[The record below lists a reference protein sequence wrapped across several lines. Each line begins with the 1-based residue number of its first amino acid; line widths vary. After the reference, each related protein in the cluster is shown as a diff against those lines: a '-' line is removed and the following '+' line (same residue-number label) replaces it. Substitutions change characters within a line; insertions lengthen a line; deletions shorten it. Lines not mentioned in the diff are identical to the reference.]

1 MAELKLK
8 AQKRDMIGRGAAKK
22 YRQDGWIPA
31 EYYSSQKDNIHL
43 ILNQKEFE
51 SKLLHAHGLLK
62 LEVEGEKE
70 KLQCVLKDLQIDPV
84 KESLIH
90 ADFQGVKLG
99 EKLTLNIPIVLK
111 GTAAGV
117 KAGGILEFITRE
129 AEIECLP
136 DEIPDNLEIDVTELE
151 IGDSVRIK
159 DLKFEKIRILD
170 DEDETILI
178 VEHAKVVQELEEAEV
193 EEGEE
198 GEEEVQEPEVITAR
212 KEEEGEKEEKE

>member
-51 SKLLHAHGLLK
+51 SKLLHAHGLLE

-84 KESLIH
+84 KETLVH

-99 EKLTLNIPIVLK
+99 EKLTLDIPIVLK

-129 AEIECLP
+129 VEIECFP
-136 DEIPDNLEIDVTELE
+136 NDIPDNLEIDVTGLE

-159 DLKFEKIRILD
+159 DLKFDKIRILD
-170 DEDETILI
+170 DEDDTILI

-198 GEEEVQEPEVITAR
+198 EVQEPEVITAR
-212 KEEEGEKEEKE
+212 REEEEGKEEKE

>member
-43 ILNQKEFE
+43 IFNQKEFE
-51 SKLLHAHGLLK
+51 SKLLHAHGLLE

-70 KLQCVLKDLQIDPV
+70 KVQCVLKDLQIDPV
-84 KESLIH
+84 KETLVH

-99 EKLTLNIPIVLK
+99 EKLTLDIPIVLK

-129 AEIECLP
+129 VEIECFP
-136 DEIPDNLEIDVTELE
+136 NDIPDNLEIDVTGLE

-159 DLKFEKIRILD
+159 DLKFDKIRILD
-170 DEDETILI
+170 DEDDTILI

-198 GEEEVQEPEVITAR
+198 EVQEPEVITAR
-212 KEEEGEKEEKE
+212 REEEEGKEEKE

>member
-51 SKLLHAHGLLK
+51 SKLLHAHGLLE

-84 KESLIH
+84 KETLVH

-99 EKLTLNIPIVLK
+99 EKLTLDIPIVLK

-129 AEIECLP
+129 VEIECVP
-136 DEIPDNLEIDVTELE
+136 NDIPDNLEIDVTDLE

-193 EEGEE
+193 AE
-198 GEEEVQEPEVITAR
+198 GEEEVQEPEVITSR
-212 KEEEGEKEEKE
+212 REEEEEKEEKE

>member
-51 SKLLHAHGLLK
+51 SKLLHAHGLLE

-84 KESLIH
+84 KETLVH

-99 EKLTLNIPIVLK
+99 EKLTLDIPIVLK

-129 AEIECLP
+129 VEIECFP
-136 DEIPDNLEIDVTELE
+136 NDIPDNLEIDVTDLE

-193 EEGEE
+193 AE

-212 KEEEGEKEEKE
+212 KEEEEEKEEKE

>member
-51 SKLLHAHGLLK
+51 SKLLHAHGLLE

-84 KESLIH
+84 KETLVH

-99 EKLTLNIPIVLK
+99 EKLTLDIPIVLK

-129 AEIECLP
+129 VEIECFP
-136 DEIPDNLEIDVTELE
+136 NDIPDNLEIDVTDLE

-193 EEGEE
+193 AE
-198 GEEEVQEPEVITAR
+198 GEEEVQEPEVITSR
-212 KEEEGEKEEKE
+212 REEEEEKEEKE

>member
-1 MAELKLK
+1 
-8 AQKRDMIGRGAAKK
+8 
-22 YRQDGWIPA
+22 
-31 EYYSSQKDNIHL
+31 
-43 ILNQKEFE
+43 LNQKEFE
-51 SKLLHAHGLLK
+51 SKLLHAHGLLE

-84 KESLIH
+84 KETLVH

-99 EKLTLNIPIVLK
+99 EKLTLDIPIVLK

-129 AEIECLP
+129 VEIECFP
-136 DEIPDNLEIDVTELE
+136 NDIPDNLEIDVTDLE

-193 EEGEE
+193 AE
-198 GEEEVQEPEVITAR
+198 GEEEVQEPEVITSR
-212 KEEEGEKEEKE
+212 REEEEEKEEKE

>member
-51 SKLLHAHGLLK
+51 SKLLHAHGLLE

-84 KESLIH
+84 KETLVH

-99 EKLTLNIPIVLK
+99 EKLTLDIPIVLK

-129 AEIECLP
+129 VEIECFP
-136 DEIPDNLEIDVTELE
+136 NDIPDNLDIDVTDLE

-193 EEGEE
+193 AE

-212 KEEEGEKEEKE
+212 KEEEEEKEEKE